1 MGASGGGRGPER
13 LRRPPSQEPG
23 KGDNME
29 RTPEEI
35 MKGLE
40 CHDLFLGGG
49 HWNICVQC
57 PYDIGKGKC
66 SGLLESDA
74 LALIQRLEAELED
87 MTARYKIADDCAKKK
102 GEMNEKLYA
111 ELATVK
117 AERDAAVKDLEDY
130 ATLKCF
136 ACKYY
141 EMELTEAPCDE
152 CKIMEKGKSDMF
164 EWRGVLKEE

>member
-1 MGASGGGRGPER
+1 
-13 LRRPPSQEPG
+13 
-23 KGDNME
+23 ME
-29 RTPEEI
+29 KTPEDI
-35 MKGLE
+35 KKGLYWCSQHVDTMDCE
-40 CHDLFLGGG
+40 
-49 HWNICVQC
+49 QC
-57 PYDIGKGKC
+57 TYYSNKDCIDNLC
-66 SGLLESDA
+66 SDVA
-74 LALIQRLEAELED
+74 KLIQRLEAELED

-117 AERDAAVKDLEDY
+117 AERDAAVDDLEDY